1 MKLGKVF
8 DDILKFA
15 DKNSPVILTGI
26 ACACTVAAAIAAYKA
41 GPKVEAAMNH
51 HREQIEDLES
61 KCDGDEEKFN
71 DEKKEIIKSTAKEVV
86 PAVLPPIIFGGLSI
100 VCAISS
106 NKVSA
111 RRIAALSAAYEI
123 SSRALTDYKEK
134 IEEIVPK
141 KAKEIQEAV
150 ANKHV
155 EGMDIPDESHIYS
168 TNHGDIL
175 CKDIYLDTYFRSS
188 HDEIKRAINELSE
201 RVRSEQW
208 VTVAD
213 LYELIG
219 IKYDYI
225 KPIAHDIG
233 WHDSDLIQGNLP
245 IVVSTAWDRTG
256 TIPVIGL
263 DYEVDPFFKEGGRFR

>member
-8 DDILKFA
+8 DEVLKFA

-26 ACACTVAAAIAAYKA
+26 ACACTVAAAITAYKA
-41 GPKVEAAMNH
+41 GPKVERAMIV
-51 HREQIEDLES
+51 HRERIEEADKETE
-61 KCDGDEEKFN
+61 GREEDFN
-71 DEKKEIIKSTAKEVV
+71 DLKKEIIKDTAKEVV
-86 PAVLPPIIFGGLSI
+86 PAVLPPVIFGSLSI
-100 VCAISS
+100 LCAIGS

-123 SSRALTDYKEK
+123 ASRSLSDYKEK

-141 KAKEIQEAV
+141 KAKEIKEAV

-155 EGMDIPDESHIYS
+155 EGIDIPDDSHIYS
-168 TNHGDIL
+168 TNRGDIL

-201 RVRSEQW
+201 RVRSESW

-213 LYELIG
+213 LYELLG

-233 WHDSDLIQGNLP
+233 WHDSDLISGNLP